1 MNNNDLVI
9 GFDEGDL
16 VVADI
21 TPRRR
26 VVSTRCLLHRVEAP
40 ASGSTAR
47 CSRSSLAAARA
58 DNFYYPPEWEP
69 SQGSLNKFH
78 GQHALRER
86 ARKLDQ
92 GILIIR
98 FEMPFNIWCGGC
110 NSMIAKG
117 VRFNAEKKQVGNYY
131 STKIWSFA
139 MKSACCKHEIVIQT
153 NPKNCEYVIISGAQK
168 KTEDFDIEDAE
179 TFELPADEERGKLA
193 DPFYRLEHQEE
204 DLKKKKEA
212 EPVIVRLQRQSDARH
227 SDDYYLNKTL
237 RAQLRS
243 QKKRVTEEENASK
256 KRGLGIRLLPAT
268 EQDSATAKSV
278 KFSAKFDKNRKD
290 KRALISS
297 ESIFSG
303 VSSYSMSDKR
313 KRELESKR
321 RKICAT
327 SASSLL
333 AGRVKP
339 SSWSQPSS
347 KQKGTH
353 YAMAGLNTC
362 LVIHNQDTTA
372 HYLLNCKI
380 GISHVTCGKNL
391 SAVRLETTK
400 MLLEPL
406 KLLKQVDA
414 QLNMTQGT
422 LGGMGTLYLKYLH
435 TLAERT
441 ELGRLTAPSLLRLVD
456 EAVLRSGS
464 RSYFNGKMSSE
475 IWDALDQM
483 LERGSSAFS
492 NPQKFG
498 CFLVMDPNN
507 PTSIN
512 SALRYWGCTI
522 QAGAQVSGAF
532 GITSQ
537 QENLESFERA
547 KKEFSPLPSAFVS
560 RLSMNNPI
568 DWSILLQDTSNEDA
582 RHLLNSVSSQGGDMP
597 SAVRFDIKR
606 KSATLF
612 MPGFD

>member
-1 MNNNDLVI
+1 
-9 GFDEGDL
+9 
-16 VVADI
+16 
-21 TPRRR
+21 
-26 VVSTRCLLHRVEAP
+26 
-40 ASGSTAR
+40 
-47 CSRSSLAAARA
+47 
-58 DNFYYPPEWEP
+58 
-69 SQGSLNKFH
+69 Q
-78 GQHALRER
+78 
-86 ARKLDQ
+86 
-92 GILIIR
+92 
-98 FEMPFNIWCGGC
+98 
-110 NSMIAKG
+110 
-117 VRFNAEKKQVGNYY
+117 
-131 STKIWSFA
+131 
-139 MKSACCKHEIVIQT
+139 
-153 NPKNCEYVIISGAQK
+153 
-168 KTEDFDIEDAE
+168 
-179 TFELPADEERGKLA
+179 
-193 DPFYRLEHQEE
+193 
-204 DLKKKKEA
+204 
-212 EPVIVRLQRQSDARH
+212 
-227 SDDYYLNKTL
+227 
-237 RAQLRS
+237 
-243 QKKRVTEEENASK
+243 
-256 KRGLGIRLLPAT
+256 
-268 EQDSATAKSV
+268 
-278 KFSAKFDKNRKD
+278 
-290 KRALISS
+290 
-297 ESIFSG
+297 
-303 VSSYSMSDKR
+303 
-313 KRELESKR
+313 
-321 RKICAT
+321 
-327 SASSLL
+327 
-333 AGRVKP
+333 
-339 SSWSQPSS
+339 
-347 KQKGTH
+347 H

-391 SAVRLETTK
+391 SAVRSETTK

-422 LGGMGTLYLKYLH
+422 LGGMAPKSQQDKFDVIIYDGISSEETLRIIGGSSKARLYLKYLH

>member
-1 MNNNDLVI
+1 
-9 GFDEGDL
+9 
-16 VVADI
+16 
-21 TPRRR
+21 
-26 VVSTRCLLHRVEAP
+26 
-40 ASGSTAR
+40 
-47 CSRSSLAAARA
+47 
-58 DNFYYPPEWEP
+58 
-69 SQGSLNKFH
+69 
-78 GQHALRER
+78 
-86 ARKLDQ
+86 
-92 GILIIR
+92 
-98 FEMPFNIWCGGC
+98 
-110 NSMIAKG
+110 
-117 VRFNAEKKQVGNYY
+117 
-131 STKIWSFA
+131 
-139 MKSACCKHEIVIQT
+139 
-153 NPKNCEYVIISGAQK
+153 
-168 KTEDFDIEDAE
+168 
-179 TFELPADEERGKLA
+179 
-193 DPFYRLEHQEE
+193 
-204 DLKKKKEA
+204 
-212 EPVIVRLQRQSDARH
+212 
-227 SDDYYLNKTL
+227 
-237 RAQLRS
+237 
-243 QKKRVTEEENASK
+243 
-256 KRGLGIRLLPAT
+256 
-268 EQDSATAKSV
+268 
-278 KFSAKFDKNRKD
+278 
-290 KRALISS
+290 
-297 ESIFSG
+297 
-303 VSSYSMSDKR
+303 
-313 KRELESKR
+313 
-321 RKICAT
+321 
-327 SASSLL
+327 
-333 AGRVKP
+333 
-339 SSWSQPSS
+339 
-347 KQKGTH
+347 
-353 YAMAGLNTC
+353 MAGLNTC

-422 LGGMGTLYLKYLH
+422 LGGMAPKSQQDKFDVIIYDGISSEETLRIIGGSSKARLYLKYLH

-612 MPGFD
+612 MPDNEKSIFTILLFIKVLVNFLYRGGSELLVEAGDQRRVIPLPPEIQGKVGGAKFWNSSLVITLL